1 MAVEGCNALIL
12 ISTIQCA
19 ILDHSVSRL
28 EAASTRNKERRRI
41 TSCCLGR
48 VKRTQIPSCWSDSR
62 SRAWR
67 TSDTTRA
74 SNSSAMS
81 ESTWEDCSPR
91 STSQAWIYST
101 TTGTAQS
108 ETRDHEKEEAY
119 RALGSGTQVRT
130 SLNTKTGLRQAS
142 AERRED
148 SKGSMGSSRSKER
161 RRAKRANR
169 VHLRHGRRWWAYR
182 HEVRDRV
189 MVEK

>member
-12 ISTIQCA
+12 ISIIQCA

-28 EAASTRNKERRRI
+28 AAASTRNKERRRI

-48 VKRTQIPSCWSDSR
+48 VKRNRTPSCWSDSR
-62 SRAWR
+62 SQAWP
-67 TSDTTRA
+67 TLVTTRA

-81 ESTWEDCSPR
+81 ESTWEDCSPH

-101 TTGTAQS
+101 TIGTAQS
-108 ETRDHEKEEAY
+108 EMKDREKEEAY

-130 SLNTKTGLRQAS
+130 SLSTKTGLRRAS

-148 SKGSMGSSRSKER
+148 RRVSMGSSRSKGK
-161 RRAKRANR
+161 RRAKKANR
-169 VHLRHGRRWWAYR
+169 VLLRLGRRWWAYR
-182 HEVRDRV
+182 HEVRER
-189 MVEK
+189 E